1 MAANDLHPV
10 PAFNIKSLSN
20 EAKLQR
26 EMFKVFWETFTIE
39 QDKLTNAEQKFTMM
53 KNHFDNLKNQFE
65 VSKKSEERVI
75 EFIEEKSAS
84 EMKSLFAE
92 RKEAQKTLTKQFETT
107 NELASKMANSNIDVE
122 ISDAKNNERAL
133 EHDIDALKST
143 IEMNKG
149 FIASSKELLMFG
161 KDQMKKNENKLK
173 HEIRLISFTF

>member
-1 MAANDLHPV
+1 MAANDIHPI
-10 PAFNIKSLSN
+10 PAFNIKSLSA

-26 EMFKVFWETFTIE
+26 ENFKLFWKTFTIE

-75 EFIEEKSAS
+75 EFIEKKSAS
-84 EMKSLFAE
+84 EMKNLFAE

-122 ISDAKNNERAL
+122 IEDAKNNERAL

-143 IEMNKG
+143 IEMNKEK
-149 FIASSKELLMFG
+149 IASSKKLLKFG
-161 KDQMKKNENKLK
+161 ADQMHKNADELK
-173 HEIRLISFTF
+173 HQKKLISSTF